1 MILQTN
7 SSLRTIDVIQLK
19 SQGKRYPH
27 YVVALSLTLFLL
39 QICFLLTKNIDI
51 ITQLVGDIKKDVTL
65 RYERLQI
72 NCVSKLSQLLSF
84 IVVGAILFML
94 LSLAVM
100 FVSMMVASA
109 LEGLIGSQT
118 ASYAIIV
125 AFYVILG
132 VIIYANKKR
141 LVIGPLTNF
150 IANLFLD
157 EKPAAGKGSDV
168 NSNKQ
173 K

>member
-1 MILQTN
+1 MF
-7 SSLRTIDVIQLK
+7 SSD
-19 SQGKRYPH
+19 
-27 YVVALSLTLFLL
+27 
-39 QICFLLTKNIDI
+39 KNIDI
-51 ITQLVGDIKKDVTL
+51 ITQLVGDIKKDVAL

>member
-1 MILQTN
+1 MF
-7 SSLRTIDVIQLK
+7 SSD
-19 SQGKRYPH
+19 
-27 YVVALSLTLFLL
+27 
-39 QICFLLTKNIDI
+39 KNIDI

-100 FVSMMVASA
+100 FVSVMVASA

>member
-1 MILQTN
+1 MF
-7 SSLRTIDVIQLK
+7 SSD
-19 SQGKRYPH
+19 
-27 YVVALSLTLFLL
+27 
-39 QICFLLTKNIDI
+39 KNIDI
-51 ITQLVGDIKKDVTL
+51 ITQLVGDIKKDVAL

-84 IVVGAILFML
+84 IVVGAILFVL

-109 LEGLIGSQT
+109 LEDLIGSQT

-132 VIIYANKKR
+132 VIVYANKKR
-141 LVIGPLTNF
+141 FVIGPLTNF

-157 EKPAAGKGSDV
+157 EKPAASKGSDV
-168 NSNKQ
+168 NSNK
-173 K
+173 

>member
-1 MILQTN
+1 MF
-7 SSLRTIDVIQLK
+7 SSD
-19 SQGKRYPH
+19 
-27 YVVALSLTLFLL
+27 
-39 QICFLLTKNIDI
+39 KNIDI

-84 IVVGAILFML
+84 IVVGAILFVL

-109 LEGLIGSQT
+109 LEDLIGNQT

-132 VIIYANKKR
+132 VIIYANKKKACNR
-141 LVIGPLTNF
+141 S
-150 IANLFLD
+150 ANKLYSQFVLGR
-157 EKPAAGKGSDV
+157 KTS
-168 NSNKQ
+168 SRQ
-173 K
+173 RQ